1 MSNFNNQF
9 IHDAGH
15 RRAVMPEAEPPLMPI
30 RDVEPPAEQAPLLDA
45 GPPSEA
51 LFFFFLGVSDV
62 LDVLDGLV
70 GLYFFCIC
78 LSPHK

>member
-30 RDVEPPAEQAPLLDA
+30 RDVEPPAEEAPLLDA

-51 LFFFFLGVSDV
+51 LFFFVPGCLRCLRCLRWSCGLILLLYMSVST
-62 LDVLDGLV
+62 
-70 GLYFFCIC
+70 
-78 LSPHK
+78 

>member
-51 LFFFFLGVSDV
+51 LFFFFSGCLRCLRCLRWSCGLILLLYMSVST
-62 LDVLDGLV
+62 
-70 GLYFFCIC
+70 
-78 LSPHK
+78 